1 MEDIQKTIQAS
12 IAEALA
18 GLGTGDIAASRDGT
32 DPLISSATLTS
43 RLDMPQH
50 VLSRWPW
57 VPEDTIKSIAI
68 GNFEIDNLPK
78 LHRSD
83 DLRNAY
89 LKRSMKGIYQPLDGG
104 PPEIIVGT
112 SKLHA
117 SFSSP
122 TTFFLAWHI
131 YVSIRAEF
139 KPEMGTRLAYWTER
153 LQYFVQLSYPWY
165 ALLEYIIAYYQKYQ
179 NRTDPEAWFEPDSTL
194 IHYHISL
201 VQQKSGT
208 AQLAPPV
215 PGGTASSSTRTP
227 QSLRARPTGQ
237 KLEMMANDICMMFN
251 QPAGCRWKDREGGSC
266 PRRHICIRCTSPHH
280 SATACPVHP
289 DKAKPQK

>member
-1 MEDIQKTIQAS
+1 VAKGKANTIIKKATASSHATRNPHSDDTASRTASAERNIFPLPCTSLSPQPSSSSPASELPEWQSLQSESLSSRGTLMEDIQKTIQAS
-12 IAEALA
+12 IVEALT

-50 VLSRWPW
+50 ILSRWPW

-68 GNFEIDNLPK
+68 GNFEINSLLK

-89 LKRSMKGIYQPLDGG
+89 LKHSMKGIYQPLDGG

-117 SFSSP
+117 SFSNP

-139 KPEMGTRLAYWTER
+139 KPEMGIRLAY
-153 LQYFVQLSYPWY
+153 
-165 ALLEYIIAYYQKYQ
+165 
-179 NRTDPEAWFEPDSTL
+179 
-194 IHYHISL
+194 
-201 VQQKSGT
+201 
-208 AQLAPPV
+208 
-215 PGGTASSSTRTP
+215 
-227 QSLRARPTGQ
+227 
-237 KLEMMANDICMMFN
+237 
-251 QPAGCRWKDREGGSC
+251 
-266 PRRHICIRCTSPHH
+266 
-280 SATACPVHP
+280 
-289 DKAKPQK
+289 